1 MKLETSIL
9 EDLGRVWVRG
19 AIEGADLSALDR
31 ACEIGAVPGG
41 RLEWNADLIA
51 AAGVES
57 RLTRVA
63 RDLVPGAFPVRIL
76 AFNKTSEM
84 NWSVPWH
91 QDRVIAVKERHE
103 LEGYNAWTRK
113 AGIWHVEPPVA
124 LLEEMFFAR
133 IHLDDS
139 DGSNGCL
146 QVGLGTHRSGRIAA
160 KDVLEVAEQAEVEDS
175 VAKRGDVLFVK
186 ALTLHRSSPSQQSSS
201 RRTLRIDYSVRS
213 LPAPLEWALSERSNP
228 DLDAE
233 L

>member
-1 MKLETSIL
+1 MKVETSIL
-9 EDLGRVWVRG
+9 EDQGRVWVRG
-19 AIEGADLSALDR
+19 AMEGEDLAALDR

-57 RLTRVA
+57 RLTRLA

-76 AFNKTSEM
+76 AFNKTSDM

-103 LEGYNAWTRK
+103 LEGYCAWTRK
-113 AGIWHVEPPVA
+113 SGIWHVEPPVE

-146 QVGLGTHRSGRIAA
+146 QVGLCTHNFGRIPA
-160 KDVLEVAEQAEVEDS
+160 KDVREVAEKAEVEDS

-186 ALTLHRSSPSQQSSS
+186 ALTLHRSSPSAKTGN
-201 RRTLRIDYSVRS
+201 RRTLRIDYSARP
-213 LPAPLEWALSERSNP
+213 LPAPLKWALLEQTRT
-228 DLDAE
+228 DMGTDF
-233 L
+233 